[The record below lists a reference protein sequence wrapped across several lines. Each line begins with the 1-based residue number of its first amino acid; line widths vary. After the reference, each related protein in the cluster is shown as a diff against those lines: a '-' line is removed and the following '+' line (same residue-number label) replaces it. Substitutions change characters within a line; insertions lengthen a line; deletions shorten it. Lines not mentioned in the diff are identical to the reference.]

1 MASAGPAGGGAAA
14 AAAAADAAAA
24 LAAYNQL
31 GANAQEIMTYFTQQH
46 RFRFIRSLHS
56 AGGGALL
63 CDEFAPPAGNNQPQ
77 FLRKLVIKQPLTN
90 FRDTDIAYEITIL
103 DQLRGSEHIAQ
114 IVTYVD
120 VNAANRNANSALR
133 RPYFVMQF
141 SPGGTLRQWVGPAH
155 TEDVLWSIFLCYNVV
170 VDEFMPQDFEH
181 SIAPLIK
188 MIDFGEANIDPNAA
202 DAVRENIY
210 NIGIIM
216 LSLAAQYDFSQD
228 VLQAFQRPVTAA
240 MIRTGNRG
248 PPPTRTVNSNAS
260 WAFLTNPD
268 YSDDFREL
276 VALCLAVNVLERPS
290 LSSLLALCT
299 AKIYGVSTRRSAL
312 SMLMFNAAV

>member
-1 MASAGPAGGGAAA
+1 MRHTHTHTHT
-14 AAAAADAAAA
+14 
-24 LAAYNQL
+24 LVRQIL
-31 GANAQEIMTYFTQQH
+31 TQ
-46 RFRFIRSLHS
+46 
-56 AGGGALL
+56 
-63 CDEFAPPAGNNQPQ
+63 
-77 FLRKLVIKQPLTN
+77 KQ
-90 FRDTDIAYEITIL
+90 
-103 DQLRGSEHIAQ
+103 
-114 IVTYVD
+114 
-120 VNAANRNANSALR
+120 
-133 RPYFVMQF
+133 
-141 SPGGTLRQWVGPAH
+141 
-155 TEDVLWSIFLCYNVV
+155 
-170 VDEFMPQDFEH
+170 
-181 SIAPLIK
+181 
-188 MIDFGEANIDPNAA
+188 
-202 DAVRENIY
+202 
-210 NIGIIM
+210 IM